1 MQPFDCFFKNF
12 HLNDLNESGQKNCC
26 LKAFICN
33 SCLCKNLI
41 ENNEYSC
48 LCKNLIEN
56 NEYKHALFLFFTLRK
71 TLEERKD
78 DTQFIKI
85 SKD

>member
-1 MQPFDCFFKNF
+1 MQPLDCFFKNCPD
-12 HLNDLNESGQKNCC
+12 LNDLSESDQKNCC

-33 SCLCKNLI
+33 
-41 ENNEYSC
+41 SC

-71 TLEERKD
+71 TLEERKN